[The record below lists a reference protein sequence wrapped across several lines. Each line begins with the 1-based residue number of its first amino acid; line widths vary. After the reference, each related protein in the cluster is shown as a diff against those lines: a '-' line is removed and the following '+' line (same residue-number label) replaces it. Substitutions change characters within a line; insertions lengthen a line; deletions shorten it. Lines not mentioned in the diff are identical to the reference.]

1 MSNTSGSSS
10 SARAL
15 LRKAR
20 TDSKRK
26 RKQALPDKLAK
37 DLQISDTVVEE
48 KATPKR
54 TKVEEKKPEASS
66 MVIEGV
72 PSGFFDT
79 GIQPSMEVEED
90 EGDDQ
95 QQQLEEDFAAF
106 EDAIANLDDKQEE
119 EEEEEI
125 KDEWDEQKFQDNLK
139 EDEDRQDKIWQLRAT
154 KLQELR
160 QSIKQSQDAQA
171 NGNSVA
177 TDPEDSDDGSIS
189 SNDALLTDWRS
200 SKI

>member
-1 MSNTSGSSS
+1 MSNASGSSS

-37 DLQISDTVVEE
+37 DLQISEAVVEE

-54 TKVEEKKPEASS
+54 TKVEEKKPEPSS

-79 GIQPSMEVEED
+79 GIQPSIEIEKDEE
-90 EGDDQ
+90 DDQ
-95 QQQLEEDFAAF
+95 QQQLEEDFTAF
-106 EDAIANLDDKQEE
+106 EDAIANLNDKQ

-139 EDEDRQDKIWQLRAT
+139 EDEDHQDKIWQLRAT

-160 QSIKQSQDAQA
+160 QSIKQSQDSQA

-177 TDPEDSDDGSIS
+177 TDPEDSDDDSIS
-189 SNDALLTDWRS
+189 SNDELLTDWRS